1 MARKKKTAEYTAE
14 DRLKFDLEDKMRRI
28 NFIPEPTYFY
38 NIGDE
43 VFLGNLRNIRVVE
56 VLEGGKIYKVEYSIE
71 KKEKEWTNTGYNEK
85 ITLEGGHFRYV
96 FWLDIRPLPQTTESL
111 IVNDNINL
119 NFTQRALSSLF
130 SNFYYFGT
138 DMNPEYQRDYCWEME
153 DKVAL
158 IESIFSNVDIGKFV
172 FVHNNY
178 DDEYLYEILDGK
190 QRLRAILDFYENRF
204 PYKGKYFNDLSIRDQ
219 NWFENKCIAVAE
231 VSKTE
236 KKNLLKYFLMLNT
249 TGKSMDKSHIDN
261 VRKML
266 EECE

>member
-1 MARKKKTAEYTAE
+1 
-14 DRLKFDLEDKMRRI
+14 
-28 NFIPEPTYFY
+28 
-38 NIGDE
+38 
-43 VFLGNLRNIRVVE
+43 
-56 VLEGGKIYKVEYSIE
+56 
-71 KKEKEWTNTGYNEK
+71 
-85 ITLEGGHFRYV
+85 
-96 FWLDIRPLPQTTESL
+96 
-111 IVNDNINL
+111 
-119 NFTQRALSSLF
+119 
-130 SNFYYFGT
+130 
-138 DMNPEYQRDYCWEME
+138 ME

-158 IESIFSNVDIGKFV
+158 IESNFSYVDSGKFV